1 MTKVLK
7 KEKINYL
14 KGSKPYLDNTISY
27 DNISNNNISNNNISN
42 NNISNNNINT
52 TLTNISNQLKNI
64 AIIDKNK
71 EFKLNSS
78 FHIKNKNKRNN
89 NIYSNIK
96 SNNNNSNNSNY
107 YINTSMNIENNQNKS
122 NFFDI
127 TTNLEINQKFQNL
140 REMRVFNFYI
150 LKTINY
156 ENYNINYEEIK
167 KENVDLKENIKFLLK
182 QIKKYQKSG
191 LTIEDMDINRQKE
204 LENYEKKITELKMEI
219 NSYKNK
225 IISLNKNNKEL
236 IKRNEELK
244 EYINLNMN
252 MSLKEEKKF
261 NGKIKSQDIEQYYD
275 IDAFN
280 LNEKSYEYNNLNMVY
295 NSNSKKNLVESEN
308 NSKLSEELL
317 ADINYEIPTGTGR
330 NKSNYLYIK
339 DFSINN
345 NSKRPRANYSEGK
358 LYCRKNVAKKYLN
371 FDEQYSN
378 NIRINGNK
386 NFTYS
391 RSHLKNNI
399 SFKKQ

>member
-14 KGSKPYLDNTISY
+14 KGSKPYLDNTLSF
-27 DNISNNNISNNNISN
+27 DNISNNNISNNNIN
-42 NNISNNNINT
+42 NNNINT

-71 EFKLNSS
+71 AFKLNSS
-78 FHIKNKNKRNN
+78 FHLKNKNKRNN
-89 NIYSNIK
+89 NINSNIK
-96 SNNNNSNNSNY
+96 SNNNSSNSNY

-127 TTNLEINQKFQNL
+127 TTNLEINQRFQNL

-156 ENYNINYEEIK
+156 ENYNNINYEDIK
-167 KENVDLKENIKFLLK
+167 KENVELKENIKFLLK

-204 LENYEKKITELKMEI
+204 LENYEKKINELKMEI
-219 NSYKNK
+219 NTYKNK
-225 IISLNKNNKEL
+225 ILSLNKNNKEL
-236 IKRNEELK
+236 IKRNEELNDF
-244 EYINLNMN
+244 INLN
-252 MSLKEEKKF
+252 LKEESRNKY
-261 NGKIKSQDIEQYYD
+261 NGKINNQEIEQFYD

-280 LNEKSYEYNNLNMVY
+280 ENSYEYNNLNIVY
-295 NSNSKKNLVESEN
+295 NNKKNLIESEN

-317 ADINYEIPTGTGR
+317 ADINYVIPTGR
-330 NKSNYLYIK
+330 NKSNFLYIK

-345 NSKRPRANYSEGK
+345 SKRPRTNYSEGK
-358 LYCRKNVAKKYLN
+358 LYCRKNVGKKYLN
-371 FDEQYSN
+371 LNDEPYNN
-378 NIRINGNK
+378 NIKINGNK

>member
-14 KGSKPYLDNTISY
+14 KGSKPNLDNTISY
-27 DNISNNNISNNNISN
+27 DNISSNNINNNNLN
-42 NNISNNNINT
+42 NNNINT

-78 FHIKNKNKRNN
+78 FHINNKNRRNN
-89 NIYSNIK
+89 NINSNIK

-107 YINTSMNIENNQNKS
+107 FINTSMNIENNQNKS

-150 LKTINY
+150 LKSINY
-156 ENYNINYEEIK
+156 ENYNINYEDLK

-204 LENYEKKITELKMEI
+204 LENYEKKINELKREI
-219 NSYKNK
+219 NTYKNK

-236 IKRNEELK
+236 IKRNVELNDFINSNLNLK
-244 EYINLNMN
+244 ESRIRNKYNGSIN
-252 MSLKEEKKF
+252 SQEKE
-261 NGKIKSQDIEQYYD
+261 IEQFYD
-275 IDAFN
+275 IDAF
-280 LNEKSYEYNNLNMVY
+280 NEKSYEYNNLNMAY
-295 NSNSKKNLVESEN
+295 NSKKNLIESEN
-308 NSKLSEELL
+308 NSRLSEELL
-317 ADINYEIPTGTGR
+317 ADINYEIPTGR
-330 NKSNYLYIK
+330 NKSNFLYIK

-345 NSKRPRANYSEGK
+345 SKRPRTNYSEGK
-358 LYCRKNVAKKYLN
+358 LYCRKNVGKKYLN
-371 FDEQYSN
+371 FNDEPYSN
-378 NIRINGNK
+378 NIKINGNK

>member
-14 KGSKPYLDNTISY
+14 KGSKPNLDNTISY
-27 DNISNNNISNNNISN
+27 DNISSNNINNNNLN
-42 NNISNNNINT
+42 NNNINT

-78 FHIKNKNKRNN
+78 FHINNKNRRNN
-89 NIYSNIK
+89 NINSNIK

-107 YINTSMNIENNQNKS
+107 FINTSMNIENNQNKS

-140 REMRVFNFYI
+140 RQMRVFNFYI
-150 LKTINY
+150 LKSINY
-156 ENYNINYEEIK
+156 ENYNINYEDLK

-204 LENYEKKITELKMEI
+204 LENYEKKINELEREI
-219 NSYKNK
+219 NTYKNK

-236 IKRNEELK
+236 IKRNVELNDFINSNLNLK
-244 EYINLNMN
+244 ESRIKNKYNGSIYNQE
-252 MSLKEEKKF
+252 KE
-261 NGKIKSQDIEQYYD
+261 IEQFYD
-275 IDAFN
+275 IDAF
-280 LNEKSYEYNNLNMVY
+280 NEKSYEYNNLNMAY
-295 NSNSKKNLVESEN
+295 NSKKNLIESEN
-308 NSKLSEELL
+308 NSRLSEELL
-317 ADINYEIPTGTGR
+317 ADINYEIPTGR
-330 NKSNYLYIK
+330 NKSNFLYIK

-345 NSKRPRANYSEGK
+345 SKRPRTNYSEGK
-358 LYCRKNVAKKYLN
+358 LYCRKNVGKKYLN
-371 FDEQYSN
+371 FNDESYSN
-378 NIRINGNK
+378 NIKINGNK

>member
-14 KGSKPYLDNTISY
+14 KGSKPYLDNTISF
-27 DNISNNNISNNNISN
+27 DNISNNNISNNNIN
-42 NNISNNNINT
+42 NNNINT

-71 EFKLNSS
+71 
-78 FHIKNKNKRNN
+78 RNN
-89 NIYSNIK
+89 NINSNIK
-96 SNNNNSNNSNY
+96 SNNNSTNSNY

-127 TTNLEINQKFQNL
+127 TTNLEINQRFQNL

-156 ENYNINYEEIK
+156 ENYNINYEDIK
-167 KENVDLKENIKFLLK
+167 KENFELKENIKFLLK

-204 LENYEKKITELKMEI
+204 LENYEKKLNELKMEI
-219 NSYKNK
+219 NTYKNK
-225 IISLNKNNKEL
+225 ILSLNKNNKEL
-236 IKRNEELK
+236 IKRNEELNDF
-244 EYINLNMN
+244 INLN
-252 MSLKEEKKF
+252 LKEESRNKY
-261 NGKIKSQDIEQYYD
+261 NGKINNQEIEQFYD

-280 LNEKSYEYNNLNMVY
+280 ENSYEYNNLNIVY
-295 NSNSKKNLVESEN
+295 NNKKNLIESEN

-317 ADINYEIPTGTGR
+317 ADINYVIPTGR
-330 NKSNYLYIK
+330 NKSNFLYIK

-345 NSKRPRANYSEGK
+345 SKRPRTNYSEGK
-358 LYCRKNVAKKYLN
+358 LYCRKNVGKKYLN
-371 FDEQYSN
+371 LNDEPYN
-378 NIRINGNK
+378 NNFKINGNK

>member
-14 KGSKPYLDNTISY
+14 KGSKPNLDNTISY
-27 DNISNNNISNNNISN
+27 DNISNNNISNNNI
-42 NNISNNNINT
+42 NNININT

-78 FHIKNKNKRNN
+78 FHIKNKNRRNN
-89 NIYSNIK
+89 NINSNIK
-96 SNNNNSNNSNY
+96 SNNNSNNSNY

-156 ENYNINYEEIK
+156 EDYNINYEDIK
-167 KENVDLKENIKFLLK
+167 KENIDLKENIKFLLK

-204 LENYEKKITELKMEI
+204 LENYEKKLNELKMEI
-219 NSYKNK
+219 NTYKNK
-225 IISLNKNNKEL
+225 IVSLNKKNKEL
-236 IKRNEELK
+236 IRRNEELNDF
-244 EYINLNMN
+244 INSN
-252 MSLKEEKKF
+252 LKESRNRNKYNGSINNQEKE
-261 NGKIKSQDIEQYYD
+261 IEQFYD
-275 IDAFN
+275 IDAF
-280 LNEKSYEYNNLNMVY
+280 NEKSYEYNNLNMVY
-295 NSNSKKNLVESEN
+295 NSKKNLIESEN

-317 ADINYEIPTGTGR
+317 ADINYEIPTGR
-330 NKSNYLYIK
+330 NKSNFLYIK
-339 DFSINN
+339 EFSIN
-345 NSKRPRANYSEGK
+345 NSKRPRTNYSEGK
-358 LYCRKNVAKKYLN
+358 LYCRKNIGKKYLN
-371 FDEQYSN
+371 FNDDPYSN
-378 NIRINGNK
+378 NIKISGNK

>member
-14 KGSKPYLDNTISY
+14 KGSKPNLDNTISY
-27 DNISNNNISNNNISN
+27 DNISNNNISNNNI
-42 NNISNNNINT
+42 NNININT

-78 FHIKNKNKRNN
+78 FHIKNKNRRNN
-89 NIYSNIK
+89 NINSNIK
-96 SNNNNSNNSNY
+96 SNNNSNNSNY

-127 TTNLEINQKFQNL
+127 TTNLEINPKFQNL

-150 LKTINY
+150 LKSINY
-156 ENYNINYEEIK
+156 ENYNINYEDLK

-191 LTIEDMDINRQKE
+191 LTIEDMDINRRKE
-204 LENYEKKITELKMEI
+204 LENYEKKINELKREI
-219 NSYKNK
+219 NTYKNK

-236 IKRNEELK
+236 IKRNVELNDFINSNLNLK
-244 EYINLNMN
+244 ESRIRNKYNGSINNQE
-252 MSLKEEKKF
+252 KE
-261 NGKIKSQDIEQYYD
+261 IEQFYD
-275 IDAFN
+275 IDAF
-280 LNEKSYEYNNLNMVY
+280 NEKSYEYNNLNMAY
-295 NSNSKKNLVESEN
+295 NSKKNLIESEN
-308 NSKLSEELL
+308 NSRLSEELL
-317 ADINYEIPTGTGR
+317 FDINYEIPTGR
-330 NKSNYLYIK
+330 NKSNFLYIK
-339 DFSINN
+339 EFSIN
-345 NSKRPRANYSEGK
+345 NSKRPRTNYSEGK
-358 LYCRKNVAKKYLN
+358 LYCRKNIGKKYLN
-371 FDEQYSN
+371 FNDDPYSN
-378 NIRINGNK
+378 NIKISGNK

>member
-27 DNISNNNISNNNISN
+27 DNISNNNISNNNIN
-42 NNISNNNINT
+42 NNNINI

-89 NIYSNIK
+89 NFNSNIK
-96 SNNNNSNNSNY
+96 SNNNNNSNNSNY

-156 ENYNINYEEIK
+156 ESYNINYEDIK

-191 LTIEDMDINRQKE
+191 LTIDDMDINRQKE
-204 LENYEKKITELKMEI
+204 LENYEKKINELKMEI
-219 NSYKNK
+219 NTYKNK

-236 IKRNEELK
+236 IRRNEELNDF
-244 EYINLNMN
+244 INSNLN
-252 MSLKEEKKF
+252 LKESRNKYNGSINNQEKE
-261 NGKIKSQDIEQYYD
+261 IEQFYD
-275 IDAFN
+275 IDAF
-280 LNEKSYEYNNLNMVY
+280 NEKSYEYNNLNMVY
-295 NSNSKKNLVESEN
+295 NSKKNLIESDN

-317 ADINYEIPTGTGR
+317 ADINYEIPTGR
-330 NKSNYLYIK
+330 NKSNFLYIK

-345 NSKRPRANYSEGK
+345 IKKPRTNYSEGK
-358 LYCRKNVAKKYLN
+358 LYCRKNVGKKYLN
-371 FDEQYSN
+371 FNDDPYSSN

>member
-14 KGSKPYLDNTISY
+14 KGSKPNLDNTISY
-27 DNISNNNISNNNISN
+27 DNISNNNISNNNI
-42 NNISNNNINT
+42 NNININT

-78 FHIKNKNKRNN
+78 FHINNKNRRNN
-89 NIYSNIK
+89 NINSNIK

-107 YINTSMNIENNQNKS
+107 FINTSMNIENNQNKS

-156 ENYNINYEEIK
+156 EDYNINYEDIK
-167 KENVDLKENIKFLLK
+167 KENIDLKENIKFLLK

-204 LENYEKKITELKMEI
+204 LENYEKKINELKKEI
-219 NSYKNK
+219 NTYKNK

-236 IKRNEELK
+236 IKRNVELNDFINSNLNLK
-244 EYINLNMN
+244 ESRIRNKYNGSIN
-252 MSLKEEKKF
+252 SQEKE
-261 NGKIKSQDIEQYYD
+261 IEQFYD
-275 IDAFN
+275 IDAF
-280 LNEKSYEYNNLNMVY
+280 NEKSYEYNNLNMAY
-295 NSNSKKNLVESEN
+295 NSKKNLIESEN
-308 NSKLSEELL
+308 NSRLSEELL
-317 ADINYEIPTGTGR
+317 ADINYEIPTGR
-330 NKSNYLYIK
+330 NKSNFLYIK

-345 NSKRPRANYSEGK
+345 SKRPRINYSEGK
-358 LYCRKNVAKKYLN
+358 LYCRKNVGKKYLN
-371 FDEQYSN
+371 FNDESYSN
-378 NIRINGNK
+378 NIKINGNK
-386 NFTYS
+386 NFSYS

>member
-14 KGSKPYLDNTISY
+14 KSSKPNLDNTISY
-27 DNISNNNISNNNISN
+27 DSISSNNINNNN
-42 NNISNNNINT
+42 LNNNNINT

-78 FHIKNKNKRNN
+78 FHINNKNRRNN
-89 NIYSNIK
+89 NINSNIK
-96 SNNNNSNNSNY
+96 SNNNNNSNNSNY
-107 YINTSMNIENNQNKS
+107 FINTSMNIENNQNKS

-127 TTNLEINQKFQNL
+127 TTNLEINPKFQNL

-150 LKTINY
+150 LKSINY
-156 ENYNINYEEIK
+156 ENYNINYEDLK

-204 LENYEKKITELKMEI
+204 LENYEKKINELKKEI
-219 NSYKNK
+219 NTYKNK

-236 IKRNEELK
+236 IKRNVELNDFINSNLNLK
-244 EYINLNMN
+244 ESRNRNKYNGSINNQE
-252 MSLKEEKKF
+252 KE
-261 NGKIKSQDIEQYYD
+261 IEQFYD
-275 IDAFN
+275 IDAF
-280 LNEKSYEYNNLNMVY
+280 NEKSYEYNNLNMVY
-295 NSNSKKNLVESEN
+295 NSKKNLIESEN

-317 ADINYEIPTGTGR
+317 ADINYEIPTGR
-330 NKSNYLYIK
+330 NKSNFLYIK
-339 DFSINN
+339 EFSIN
-345 NSKRPRANYSEGK
+345 NSKRPRTNYSEGK
-358 LYCRKNVAKKYLN
+358 LYCRKNIGKKYLN
-371 FDEQYSN
+371 FNDDPYSN
-378 NIRINGNK
+378 NIKISGNK

>member
-27 DNISNNNISNNNISN
+27 DNISN

-89 NIYSNIK
+89 NITSNIK
-96 SNNNNSNNSNY
+96 SNNNNSSNSNY

-140 REMRVFNFYI
+140 REMKVFNFYI

-167 KENVDLKENIKFLLK
+167 KENIELKENIKFLLK
-182 QIKKYQKSG
+182 QIKKYQKNG

-204 LENYEKKITELKMEI
+204 LENYEKKINELKMEI
-219 NSYKNK
+219 NLYKNK

-236 IKRNEELK
+236 INRNEELN
-244 EYINLNMN
+244 EFINNN
-252 MSLKEEKKF
+252 LKEERRNKY
-261 NGKIKSQDIEQYYD
+261 NRKINNQEIDQFYD

-280 LNEKSYEYNNLNMVY
+280 DKSYEYNNLNIVY
-295 NSNSKKNLVESEN
+295 NNKKNLIESEN

-317 ADINYEIPTGTGR
+317 ADINYEIPTGR
-330 NKSNYLYIK
+330 NKSNFLYIK
-339 DFSINN
+339 DFSLN
-345 NSKRPRANYSEGK
+345 NSKRPRTNFSEGK
-358 LYCRKNVAKKYLN
+358 LYCRKNVGKKYLN
-371 FDEQYSN
+371 FNDESYN
-378 NIRINGNK
+378 NNSKINGNK

>member
-14 KGSKPYLDNTISY
+14 KGSKPNLDNTISY
-27 DNISNNNISNNNISN
+27 DNISNNNISNNNI
-42 NNISNNNINT
+42 NNININT

-78 FHIKNKNKRNN
+78 FHIKNKNRRNN
-89 NIYSNIK
+89 NINSNIK
-96 SNNNNSNNSNY
+96 SNNNSNNSNY

-156 ENYNINYEEIK
+156 ENYNTNYEDIK
-167 KENVDLKENIKFLLK
+167 KENDDLKENIKFLLK

-204 LENYEKKITELKMEI
+204 LENHEKKINELQIEI
-219 NSYKNK
+219 NRYKNK
-225 IISLNKNNKEL
+225 ITLLNKNNKEL
-236 IKRNEELK
+236 IKRNEELNDF
-244 EYINLNMN
+244 INLN
-252 MSLKEEKKF
+252 LKEESRNKNLNRNKY
-261 NGKIKSQDIEQYYD
+261 NGSINNQEIEPFYD
-275 IDAFN
+275 IDAFK
-280 LNEKSYEYNNLNMVY
+280 EKSYEYNNLNMIY
-295 NSNSKKNLVESEN
+295 NSKKNLIESEN

-317 ADINYEIPTGTGR
+317 ADINYEIPTGR
-330 NKSNYLYIK
+330 NKSNFLYIK
-339 DFSINN
+339 EFSIN
-345 NSKRPRANYSEGK
+345 NSKRPRTNYSEGK
-358 LYCRKNVAKKYLN
+358 LYCRKNVGKKYLN
-371 FDEQYSN
+371 FNDESYSN
-378 NIRINGNK
+378 NIKINGNK
-386 NFTYS
+386 NYAYS